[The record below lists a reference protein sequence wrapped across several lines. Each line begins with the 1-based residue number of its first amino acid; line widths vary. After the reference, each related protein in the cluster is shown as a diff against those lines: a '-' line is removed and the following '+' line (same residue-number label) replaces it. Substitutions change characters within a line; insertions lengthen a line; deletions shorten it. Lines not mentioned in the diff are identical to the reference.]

1 MRSFSL
7 PQHSARRAG
16 PRPPPVPVLRPLRL
30 RPERYLY
37 TYTMRASGAPLAFF
51 ISVEPENGKPTPG
64 TYTLRLSLKVDDV
77 ERPIGDPVEL
87 QLSIDPRTLD
97 FTVFLF
103 PGKNNVAPAGTL
115 YSLRVWLRAEGVDHR
130 VFGEDELWVGADP
143 DFGAVADASFANLRP
158 ASGAESQ
165 VYDAIVGRARM
176 QFIIRW
182 HALGERYYRYTMEYS
197 ANGVGKIL
205 MDDLR
210 LRVDGDPRRVAFLV
224 YTIPVRSVPTGA
236 SHRIRVW
243 LKTRAALPDAAVD
256 ADAEDAHVYQR
267 VWKSDAFKIGH
278 RLDFEAL
285 GPAVVMGVRA
295 GAPQTI
301 VREVQQPQQ
310 TASPVAVGYQR
321 DPKVLV

>member
-1 MRSFSL
+1 M
-7 PQHSARRAG
+7 RAG
-16 PRPPPVPVLRPLRL
+16 
-30 RPERYLY
+30 
-37 TYTMRASGAPLAFF
+37 GAPLTFF

-64 TYTLRLSLKVDDV
+64 TYFLRLSLKVDDV

-87 QLSIDPRTLD
+87 ELSIDPRTLD

-103 PGKNNVAPAGTL
+103 PGKNNVVPAGCL

-130 VFGEDELWVGADP
+130 ILGEDELWVGADP
-143 DFGAVADASFANLRP
+143 DFDSVADASFASLRP
-158 ASGAESQ
+158 ASGADSQ
-165 VYDAIVGRARM
+165 VYDAVIGRARV

-182 HALGERYYRYTMEYS
+182 HPLGDRYFRYTMEYT

-224 YTIPVRSVPTGA
+224 YTVPVRSVPAGA
-236 SHRIRVW
+236 SHRLR
-243 LKTRAALPDAAVD
+243 
-256 ADAEDAHVYQR
+256 VYQR

-278 RLDFEAL
+278 RLDFQAL
-285 GPAVVMGVRA
+285 GPLLVMGVRA

-301 VREVQQPQQ
+301 VMEVQAPP
-310 TASPVAVGYQR
+310 PVAMGYQR
-321 DPKVLV
+321 DTKAIA